1 MLILWLAKHFI
12 EFLGLLS
19 SQDVLPFV
27 IGRQRGNGKSGKQ
40 CRIFFCFTHLLLVIL
55 DVRFM
60 EQVLDSLQRLLQE
73 GRSWIALAVCHC
85 SYWLLLLRQWRY
97 ACLLVVL
104 IVIHEKVGDLDRRLF
119 VLVIFVYGI
128 HKTEVNGFLS
138 RHPITFVHLS
148 CTLFFRLSGL
158 VSVHLCQ
165 YVVEGG
171 KVIFLLGEILDIGIK
186 IILILLRVGVNHRA
200 RIMNKEERTFDDVD
214 GLAAQ
219 HGNGRNGSVHA
230 KGMGVDIAMVFE
242 RLVEFQSVLDIA
254 AIGAEADM
262 HLLAFVLVKDILHIV
277 EGNGVPPTAYS
288 ARYRY
293 LIFHYLFF
301 FRKVNI

>member
-1 MLILWLAKHFI
+1 
-12 EFLGLLS
+12 
-19 SQDVLPFV
+19 
-27 IGRQRGNGKSGKQ
+27 
-40 CRIFFCFTHLLLVIL
+40 
-55 DVRFM
+55 
-60 EQVLDSLQRLLQE
+60 
-73 GRSWIALAVCHC
+73 
-85 SYWLLLLRQWRY
+85 
-97 ACLLVVL
+97 
-104 IVIHEKVGDLDRRLF
+104 
-119 VLVIFVYGI
+119 
-128 HKTEVNGFLS
+128 
-138 RHPITFVHLS
+138 
-148 CTLFFRLSGL
+148 
-158 VSVHLCQ
+158 
-165 YVVEGG
+165 
-171 KVIFLLGEILDIGIK
+171 
-186 IILILLRVGVNHRA
+186 
-200 RIMNKEERTFDDVD
+200 MNKEERTFDDVD

-277 EGNGVPPTAYS
+277 EGSRVPPTAYS